1 MTKQE
6 FIEAVAQGQDGQDVS
21 KKAVEAIIAASFS
34 VMGNAIK
41 ESGRFSYPNFGTFTV
56 TERAAR
62 KGRNPRTGETI
73 DIKASK
79 SIKFKATPTLKNN
92 L

>member
-6 FIEAVAQGQDGQDVS
+6 LVAKVSSMHDDLS
-21 KKAVEAIIAASFS
+21 KKQVEDVIGNVFNTISSGLQEGEKVSWPKFGSFS
-34 VMGNAIK
+34 
-41 ESGRFSYPNFGTFTV
+41 V

-62 KGRNPRTGETI
+62 KGRNPRTGESI
-73 DIKASK
+73 DIAASK
-79 SIKFKATPTLKNN
+79 GVKFKVSSSLKDV

>member
-6 FIEAVAQGQDGQDVS
+6 LIVKIADNHDDLS
-21 KKAVEAIIAASFS
+21 KKKVEQVVGDVFNTI
-34 VMGNAIK
+34 
-41 ESGRFSYPNFGTFTV
+41 SGSLQEGEKISWPKFGTFQV

-73 DIKASK
+73 DIAASK
-79 SIKFKATPTLKNN
+79 GVKFKVSSSLKDV